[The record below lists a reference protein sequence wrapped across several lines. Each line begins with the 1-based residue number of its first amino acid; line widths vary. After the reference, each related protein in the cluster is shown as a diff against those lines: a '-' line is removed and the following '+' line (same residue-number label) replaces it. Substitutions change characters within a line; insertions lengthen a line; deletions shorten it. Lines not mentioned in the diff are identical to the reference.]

1 MRFDSLG
8 NICTTVT
15 DYVANGSFKALKEN
29 VSHKNAQDGY
39 AILIRLT
46 DYRNKFKGPFEYID
60 RHGYNF
66 LSKTKLYGNEI
77 IISNVGAHL
86 GTVFRTPTLGSPMSL
101 GPNAILL
108 KTKYI
113 DDYYYYFFTS
123 KKGQALLKTIVSGS
137 AQPKFNKTDLKK
149 LIVPVPS
156 LDEQNKI
163 SRKLLAIDKKI
174 QINEQINANLTN
186 QLNSMFDKMYYESSL
201 RIELMNFVSE
211 MKSGDWGKAKLTDNF
226 IKPAVIIRGTDFCN
240 VANGQKSDAPIRYLK
255 TATIQKKHLIAND
268 VLIEISGGSPT
279 QSTGRSLLITDK
291 LLNRYN
297 TPVLGTNFTRL
308 FRCETEENAVLFHSY
323 INFLYNKNVF
333 FNYENGTTG
342 IKNLDYKSIL
352 KINVNDVQKHSLFPK
367 YFSMYHFYESM
378 KQHLGDEST
387 VLTCLKEQL
396 LRKFF

>member
-1 MRFDSLG
+1 MKLNDISILKNG
-8 NICTTVT
+8 KKCKYDEDGQIPIYGSNGVIGYT
-15 DYVANGSFKALKEN
+15 DKSNSR
-29 VSHKNAQDGY
+29 KNSIVIG
-39 AILIRLT
+39 R
-46 DYRNKFKGPFEYID
+46 
-60 RHGYNF
+60 
-66 LSKTKLYGNEI
+66 
-77 IISNVGAHL
+77 VGANA
-86 GTVFRTPTLGSPMSL
+86 GSVFFSSQDHWVSD
-101 GPNAILL
+101 NAISVTPDTDKVNPHYL
-108 KTKYI
+108 
-113 DDYYYYFFTS
+113 YYVLV
-123 KKGQALLKTIVSGS
+123 KLNLNRLVGGS
-137 AQPKFNKTDLKK
+137 AQPLLNQSILNSFEIKIPDIQT
-149 LIVPVPS
+149 
-156 LDEQNKI
+156 QNKVVERI
-163 SRKLLAIDKKI
+163 NVFDKKI
-174 QINEQINANLTN
+174 VLNKKINDNLTN
-186 QLNSMFDKMYYESSL
+186 QLNSMFDKMYYESSS

>member
-1 MRFDSLG
+1 MKFKEYLLKDIATITMGQSPKSQFYNEDGKGIEFLQGVRTFGEDFPYFDTYTTKYNRLAYKNSILFSVRAPVG
-8 NICTTVT
+8 RVNWATKNIAIGRGVASISVKNMVY
-15 DYVANGSFKALKEN
+15 DRYVYYYFKKMGSFYDKKA
-29 VSHKNAQDGY
+29 
-39 AILIRLT
+39 T
-46 DYRNKFKGPFEYID
+46 
-60 RHGYNF
+60 
-66 LSKTKLYGNEI
+66 
-77 IISNVGAHL
+77 
-86 GTVFRTPTLGSPMSL
+86 GTVFTSINKKELESLKIKVPASYDDQKRIADRLATL
-101 GPNAILL
+101 
-108 KTKYI
+108 
-113 DDYYYYFFTS
+113 DR
-123 KKGQALLKTIVSGS
+123 
-137 AQPKFNKTDLKK
+137 
-149 LIVPVPS
+149 
-156 LDEQNKI
+156 KI
-163 SRKLLAIDKKI
+163 HLNQQL
-174 QINEQINANLTN
+174 NANLTN
-186 QLNSMFDKMYYESSL
+186 QLNSMFDKMYYESSS
-201 RIELMNFVSE
+201 RIELMNFISE

>member
-1 MRFDSLG
+1 MKCRLG
-8 NICTTVT
+8 DLARVSSSKRI
-15 DYVANGSFKALKEN
+15 YAKEYIANGIPFYRGKEIIELGSGRLLSNKLFISKDRFNQIRSKYDDVPEKNDVLITAVGTIGETYLVKSRDLPFYFK
-29 VSHKNAQDGY
+29 DGN
-39 AILIRLT
+39 LI
-46 DYRNKFKGPFEYID
+46 K
-60 RHGYNF
+60 
-66 LSKTKLYGNEI
+66 LSKWNRQIVLPEYMYYWLNSYAGK
-77 IISNVGAHL
+77 
-86 GTVFRTPTLGSPMSL
+86 M
-101 GPNAILL
+101 AI
-108 KTKYI
+108 
-113 DDYYYYFFTS
+113 
-123 KKGQALLKTIVSGS
+123 
-137 AQPKFNKTDLKK
+137 
-149 LIVPVPS
+149 
-156 LDEQNKI
+156 
-163 SRKLLAIDKKI
+163 KKI
-174 QINEQINANLTN
+174 TIGSTQQAITIRALSDVELDLPPISEQGKIAQGLSTLDFSIDNNKHINANLTN
-186 QLNSMFDKMYYESSL
+186 QLNSMFDKMYYESSS

-255 TATIQKKHLIAND
+255 TATIHKKHLIAND

>member
-1 MRFDSLG
+1 
-8 NICTTVT
+8 
-15 DYVANGSFKALKEN
+15 
-29 VSHKNAQDGY
+29 
-39 AILIRLT
+39 
-46 DYRNKFKGPFEYID
+46 
-60 RHGYNF
+60 
-66 LSKTKLYGNEI
+66 
-77 IISNVGAHL
+77 
-86 GTVFRTPTLGSPMSL
+86 
-101 GPNAILL
+101 
-108 KTKYI
+108 
-113 DDYYYYFFTS
+113 
-123 KKGQALLKTIVSGS
+123 
-137 AQPKFNKTDLKK
+137 
-149 LIVPVPS
+149 
-156 LDEQNKI
+156 
-163 SRKLLAIDKKI
+163 
-174 QINEQINANLTN
+174 
-186 QLNSMFDKMYYESSL
+186 MFDKMYYESSS
-201 RIELMNFVSE
+201 RIKLMNFVSE

>member
-1 MRFDSLG
+1 MTKYRLDQIGKVIGGGTPSTRKKQYYANKGIAWITPKDLSG
-8 NICTTVT
+8 YSKMYISHGARDISQEGLDNSSAKLLPKDTVLVSSRAPIG
-15 DYVANGSFKALKEN
+15 YVALAANKITTNQGFKSIVPNTDIVLPKYLYYLMLTKKDELEN
-29 VSHKNAQDGY
+29 VSSGS
-39 AILIRLT
+39 T
-46 DYRNKFKGPFEYID
+46 FKE
-60 RHGYNF
+60 
-66 LSKTKLYGNEI
+66 
-77 IISNVGAHL
+77 
-86 GTVFRTPTLGSPMSL
+86 
-101 GPNAILL
+101 
-108 KTKYI
+108 
-113 DDYYYYFFTS
+113 
-123 KKGQALLKTIVSGS
+123 VSGRVM
-137 AQPKFNKTDLKK
+137 KGFEVD
-149 LIVPVPS
+149 IPS
-156 LDEQNKI
+156 LDKQANIIQKI
-163 SRKLLAIDKKI
+163 EPITRKIEL
-174 QINEQINANLTN
+174 NYQINANLTN
-186 QLNSMFDKMYYESSL
+186 QLNSMFDKMYYESSS
-201 RIELMNFVSE
+201 RIELMNFISE

>member
-1 MRFDSLG
+1 MKLKLKDLGTITTGFTPSKKDNGAWGEDVPFLTPSDYGSGRFAKTSRSLSNEWISQRKNKIVKSPSISVTCIG
-8 NICTTVT
+8 SDMGRTVFNKKNIVT
-15 DYVANGSFKALKEN
+15 NQQINSISSIKTRIVSPLYLYYLLQSKRKFLHFLGSGNGSTMP
-29 VSHKNAQDGY
+29 
-39 AILIRLT
+39 IL
-46 DYRNKFKGPFEYID
+46 NKS
-60 RHGYNF
+60 NF
-66 LSKTKLYGNEI
+66 SNIEVELPDLAKQKQ
-77 IISNVGAHL
+77 IS
-86 GTVFRTPTLGSPMSL
+86 S
-101 GPNAILL
+101 ILNIL
-108 KTKYI
+108 
-113 DDYYYYFFTS
+113 
-123 KKGQALLKTIVSGS
+123 
-137 AQPKFNKTDLKK
+137 
-149 LIVPVPS
+149 
-156 LDEQNKI
+156 
-163 SRKLLAIDKKI
+163 DKKI
-174 QINEQINANLTN
+174 ELNQSINDNLTN
-186 QLNSMFDKMYYESSL
+186 QLNSMFDKMYYESSS
-201 RIELMNFVSE
+201 RIELMNFISE
-211 MKSGDWGKAKLTDNF
+211 MKSGDWGKAKLTANF

>member
-1 MRFDSLG
+1 ML
-8 NICTTVT
+8 
-15 DYVANGSFKALKEN
+15 
-29 VSHKNAQDGY
+29 
-39 AILIRLT
+39 
-46 DYRNKFKGPFEYID
+46 
-60 RHGYNF
+60 
-66 LSKTKLYGNEI
+66 
-77 IISNVGAHL
+77 
-86 GTVFRTPTLGSPMSL
+86 
-101 GPNAILL
+101 
-108 KTKYI
+108 
-113 DDYYYYFFTS
+113 
-123 KKGQALLKTIVSGS
+123 
-137 AQPKFNKTDLKK
+137 
-149 LIVPVPS
+149 
-156 LDEQNKI
+156 
-163 SRKLLAIDKKI
+163 
-174 QINEQINANLTN
+174 NANLTN
-186 QLNSMFDKMYYESSL
+186 QLNSMFDKMYYESSS
-201 RIELMNFVSE
+201 RIELMNFISE
-211 MKSGDWGKAKLTDNF
+211 MKSGDWGKAKLTANF

>member
-1 MRFDSLG
+1 MKRKLGDLAIIVKSKDSVEKIDRNKYVTTENMISNRGGVSFPSSTVPKQKKLDMFDKDDVLVSNIRPYFKKIWKASFSGYKSGDVLAFRTKDRDILSQEYLYILLESDRFFEYM
-8 NICTTVT
+8 TTT
-15 DYVANGSFKALKEN
+15 AKGTKMPRGDKKAIAEFPFDLPSIDIQKKR
-29 VSHKNAQDGY
+29 SHQIEVIEQK
-39 AILIRLT
+39 IRL
-46 DYRNKFKGPFEYID
+46 N
-60 RHGYNF
+60 
-66 LSKTKLYGNEI
+66 
-77 IISNVGAHL
+77 
-86 GTVFRTPTLGSPMSL
+86 
-101 GPNAILL
+101 
-108 KTKYI
+108 
-113 DDYYYYFFTS
+113 
-123 KKGQALLKTIVSGS
+123 Q
-137 AQPKFNKTDLKK
+137 
-149 LIVPVPS
+149 
-156 LDEQNKI
+156 
-163 SRKLLAIDKKI
+163 
-174 QINEQINANLTN
+174 QINANLTN
-186 QLNSMFDKMYYESSL
+186 QLNSMFDKMYYESSS

-211 MKSGDWGKAKLTDNF
+211 MKSGDWGKAKSTDNF
-226 IKPAVIIRGTDFCN
+226 IKPATIIRGTDFCN